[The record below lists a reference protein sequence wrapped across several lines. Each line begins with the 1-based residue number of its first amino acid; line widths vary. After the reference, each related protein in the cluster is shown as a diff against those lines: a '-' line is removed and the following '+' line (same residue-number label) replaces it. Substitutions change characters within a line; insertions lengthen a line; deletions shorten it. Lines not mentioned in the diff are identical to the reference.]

1 MLTNF
6 KMFLKHTII
15 IYTMITYVIYTYVIC
30 FQFPKKN
37 STAYAEAKSNLI
49 LSKLNG
55 VFHITFSQ
63 RRTFECSQH

>member
-1 MLTNF
+1 
-6 KMFLKHTII
+6 MFLKHTII
-15 IYTMITYVIYTYVIC
+15 IYTTITCVIYTYVIC
-30 FQFPKKN
+30 FQFPKIKKN

-63 RRTFECSQH
+63 RHTFECSQH

>member
-30 FQFPKKN
+30 FQFPKKKKIQLPMQKPK
-37 STAYAEAKSNLI
+37 AI
-49 LSKLNG
+49 
-55 VFHITFSQ
+55 
-63 RRTFECSQH
+63 